1 MGEISGHSQ
10 TQELPTRSAAW
21 TWWLI
26 GVWLASALYV
36 APFVSRAWVPHDEG
50 LLGQSAERVFN
61 GQLPHRDFDEV
72 YTGGLSYL
80 HALAFKLAGVRSIA
94 LRWTVFAFLIAWVP
108 VVFWIASRSMRA
120 SAAALVTA
128 VAVTWSMPNYFASM
142 PSWYNLFFATFGI
155 AALMRHLETGRSR
168 WLFAAGL
175 AGGGS
180 FLVKSAGLYY
190 IAGAALFL
198 ITNEV
203 YSSTPR
209 LAVPDSSRDASGHR
223 AASFIAGKGALAVF
237 LVGSV
242 AWLVRS
248 HSNRV
253 AILHFVVPVAVV
265 CGFLVWSEIAWGRR
279 PVRPRLVHL
288 FRLVLPFLA
297 GVAIPIAA
305 FLVPY
310 ARTHAL
316 GDFYRGVFITPQ
328 QRLAAASAELP
339 PWPTVLPLIPYALI
353 LVAGGLAKRIRFGQ
367 TLMMVFVAWLVLLL
381 AFSQR
386 PDQYQALWNMSRHLN
401 TAAVIAGVVL
411 LARSSPSMSAQH
423 RGQLLLLTTVTAFG
437 SLIEFPFAAAIYF
450 CYTAPLVALTVNAV
464 VGSEPSAP
472 RFPHLAIA
480 AALTIF
486 AVIDLN
492 TGYIYNLGHQAESYE
507 VVASKLRR
515 IGLRIKSDERYDY
528 QKLLGLILS
537 HGAGRYV
544 YATPDCPEVYF
555 LSGMANPTR
564 TFYETFDQQ
573 PMTSDAVLKLIE
585 DHGITV
591 VVINRSPEFSGP
603 LKRELDAAL
612 AARFPQSDE
621 AGRFLVRWRT

>member
-1 MGEISGHSQ
+1 MGDTTGRHGLPQEI
-10 TQELPTRSAAW
+10 PTRSASLI
-21 TWWLI
+21 WWLI

-36 APFVSRAWVPHDEG
+36 APFVDRGWVAHDEG
-50 LLGQSAERVFN
+50 LLGQSAERVSS

-80 HALAFKLAGVRSIA
+80 HALAFKLGGVRSIA
-94 LRWTVFAFLIAWVP
+94 LRWTVFAFLLAWIP
-108 VVFWIASRSMRA
+108 VVFWIASRSVRG

-128 VAVTWSMPNYFASM
+128 VAVTWSVPNYFASM

-155 AALMRHLETGRSR
+155 AALMRHLETGRRR
-168 WLFAAGL
+168 WLFAAGV
-175 AGGGS
+175 AGACS
-180 FLVKSAGLYY
+180 FLVKLAGLYY
-190 IAGAALFL
+190 IAGAVLFL
-198 ITNEV
+198 VANEV
-203 YSSTPR
+203 QPSGAP
-209 LAVPDSSRDASGHR
+209 LHAPPAAPDRRR
-223 AASFIAGKGALAVF
+223 AASFIAGKVVLAVV
-237 LVGSV
+237 LVGAVS
-242 AWLVRS
+242 WLVRS

-253 AILHFVVPVAVV
+253 AILHFVVPVAAV

-279 PVRPRLVHL
+279 PAGPRVVDL
-288 FRLVLPFLA
+288 FRLLLPFLA

-310 ARTHAL
+310 AGTHAL

-328 QRLAAASAELP
+328 QRLAAASFELP
-339 PWPTVLPLIPYALI
+339 PWLTVLPLIPYALM
-353 LVAGGLAKRIRFGQ
+353 LVAGGLATRIRFGQ
-367 TLMMVFVAWLVLLL
+367 TLITVFVASLVVLL
-381 AFSQR
+381 AYSGR
-386 PDQYQALWNMSRHLN
+386 HEAYQVLWNLSRHLN
-401 TAAVIAGVVL
+401 AAAVIAGVVL
-411 LARSSPSMSAQH
+411 LSRASASITAMH
-423 RGQLLLLTTVTAFG
+423 RGQLLLLATVTAFG

-450 CYTAPLVALTVNAV
+450 CYTAPLIALTVAAV

-472 RFPHLAIA
+472 RVPHAIVA

-486 AVIDLN
+486 AMVRLN
-492 TGYIYNLGHQAESYE
+492 TGYIYNLGHQSEPYE

-515 IGLRIKSDERYDY
+515 MGLRIRADERFDY

-537 HGAGRYV
+537 HGAGPYV

-555 LSGMANPTR
+555 LSGRANPTR
-564 TFYETFDQQ
+564 TFYETFDRQ
-573 PMTSDAVLKLIE
+573 PMTSAAVLKLIE

-603 LKRELDAAL
+603 PDRRLEAAL

-621 AGRFLVRWRT
+621 AGRFLVRWGS